1 MDGQPALRLRSTPST
16 ADSNIVASLPFNTRV
31 QVIQR
36 VPGDWL
42 LVATLDGRTGF
53 CARSYVWY
61 PPDHKLP
68 EPNARLHQ
76 VEPGDHGDAIHI
88 ARHYYGEVADH
99 WGSDLRFYV
108 RVLGAA
114 NRVEVPDS
122 TAGWK
127 AVRFRAGSYIW
138 IPSVAF
144 ARSLHGA
151 LSSGSP
157 SYELASALDAAGIL
171 QRTGELLGDIKD
183 ALWLS
188 RTYIPGAV
196 ARHVEDSAVSVLE
209 SLLQMA
215 AGAVALLAVTTA
227 IGAAVGALAGG
238 AGAAPGVTSRALRQ

>member
-36 VPGDWL
+36 FPGDWL